1 MRSIKFFLFL
11 IICYLF
17 SPLTWADGAGD
28 FTPPNAAP
36 PSPTDKLTFD
46 GYISGSYNY
55 LLRKNYFTSGILN
68 RVYDINENGLTLQQ
82 IYLTAS
88 KQPEEGFGAYLNLLL
103 GSDALISAPYG
114 FNPSTGIHRFGW
126 DLQEVYV
133 QYAKKPITFSGGIY
147 QSLAGVEPIDMRQ
160 MMSFSYG
167 ILSTY
172 AVPGFVMGLRSVTK
186 VDKDFTLTLGV
197 NNGWDV
203 IRDTGREKTI
213 EVGII
218 DKVNSHLTFS
228 IQDYNGQQR
237 ALDFTA
243 KGPLGRRNVI
253 DAVATIIVTPK
264 FNIVLN
270 GDYGVQSTAAL
281 PIPEVQEELSTNE
294 LPPDTMIVEDE
305 GEESSAED
313 NLNNIIKEFP
323 ALVVAPT
330 FSNGDDQI
338 AIDEDVVFGHAI
350 WKGLALYLNYKFNDK
365 WRVSL
370 RGEDFD
376 DQDGYRTGVAQN
388 WNEVTLAV
396 GYNILKN
403 LEFCFE
409 TRRDFS
415 NVNSFV
421 NKDRVTTSNNQQSY
435 AVEAIYSLF

>member
-1 MRSIKFFLFL
+1 MYRIKFFLFL
-11 IICYLF
+11 SLCFLF

-28 FTPPNAAP
+28 FTPP
-36 PSPTDKLTFD
+36 SPTDTLTFD
-46 GYISGSYNY
+46 GYLSGSYNY

-82 IYLTAS
+82 VYLTAS
-88 KQPEEGFGAYLNLLL
+88 KQPKEGFGAYLNLLL
-103 GSDALISAPYG
+103 GSDALISAPFG

-126 DLQEVYV
+126 DIQEGYI
-133 QYAKKPITFSGGIY
+133 QYAKKPITFRAGIY

-160 MMSFSYG
+160 MTSFSYG

-172 AVPGFVMGLRSVTK
+172 AVPGFVMGLRSLTNFN
-186 VDKDFTLTLGV
+186 KDFILTFGV

-213 EVGII
+213 ELGII
-218 DKVNSHLTFS
+218 DTVNSHFTFS

-237 ALDFTA
+237 AIDFTA
-243 KGPLGRRNVI
+243 KGPLGRRNVL
-253 DAVATIIVTPK
+253 DAVATIIFTPK
-264 FNIVLN
+264 FNIILN
-270 GDYGVQSTAAL
+270 GDYGIQSTAAL
-281 PIPEVQEELSTNE
+281 PAPEIQEELSENK
-294 LPPDTMIVEDE
+294 LPQDTMLL
-305 GEESSAED
+305 EEPGIENEEANIQNNQ
-313 NLNNIIKEFP
+313 NLMIEEFQNLSISP
-323 ALVVAPT
+323 V
-330 FSNGDDQI
+330 F
-338 AIDEDVVFGHAI
+338 IDEEEQNAISEGVVFGHAI
-350 WKGLALYLNYKFNDK
+350 WKGLSLYLNYKLNDK

-376 DQDGYRTGVAQN
+376 DQDGYRTGVVQN
-388 WNEVTLAV
+388 WKEVTFSV
-396 GYNILKN
+396 GYQVIKN
-403 LEFCFE
+403 FQLCFE